1 MSCWGAA
8 GRWNRWNART
18 VTSWMRTSCRPVWTV
33 ARRTWCS
40 APLAGTRWTMPRTIP
55 TKSCSTTA
63 PCRILWPACSRPA
76 GKAIWCTSVPGWS
89 FRASTA
95 APGGKKT
102 PRRPSMSTA
111 RPVWPGSRPSCRPC
125 PSGPAWCARA
135 GCRPRQ
141 AQFRG
146 RHPQCLPPARQH
158 HHRGRPHGLAH
169 LFAGSGPVEHHAGRT
184 SGHRPV
190 ACRQQRS
197 GHVVRAGL
205 RSRGPGR
212 QRMPRGAHPLSQW
225 PQKAPR
231 PPYTV
236 LDCGKLSEYL
246 GMHPRPWTQALREHF
261 SATRSMPKGIRH
273 GERSFTDP
281 FPGTE
286 TRRRAPGERRSCG
299 PSMAAGHR
307 S

>member
-63 PCRILWPACSRPA
+63 PCRTLWPACSRPG

-135 GCRPRQ
+135 GCSAPASAISWTTSSMPATGATASPSWTTARARPPIRWIWPCG
-141 AQFRG
+141 ASCWPNVR
-146 RHPQCLPPARQH
+146 PPAC
-158 HHRGRPHGLAH
+158 GMPSTA
-169 LFAGSGPVEHHAGRT
+169 
-184 SGHRPV
+184 
-190 ACRQQRS
+190 
-197 GHVVRAGL
+197 VR
-205 RSRGPGR
+205 
-212 QRMPRGAHPLSQW
+212 PRGASW
-225 PQKAPR
+225 PAK
-231 PPYTV
+231 
-236 LDCGKLSEYL
+236 
-246 GMHPRPWTQALREHF
+246 PWA
-261 SATRSMPKGIRH
+261 
-273 GERSFTDP
+273 
-281 FPGTE
+281 
-286 TRRRAPGERRSCG
+286 
-299 PSMAAGHR
+299 
-307 S
+307 